1 METLPRIRAG
11 ALKMLTPVQEQFLRD
26 HRLAVLATGRRD
38 GSPQVSTIMYALH
51 AGEIVISVTRDR
63 AKWQNAVRQPKV
75 SMLVN
80 EGRKQLVVYG
90 TARAVRDDPER
101 LALHKLIREAMG
113 RPVDDEAEYLRLL
126 DEQKRVILAITPD
139 KVLMND

>member
-1 METLPRIRAG
+1 V
-11 ALKMLTPVQEQFLRD
+11 LKPEQEQFLKD

-38 GSPQVSTIMYALH
+38 GSPQVSTIMYALR
-51 AGEIVISVTRDR
+51 AGEIVISVTSDR
-63 AKWQNAVRQPKV
+63 AKWKNAVRRPKV

-90 TARAVRDDPER
+90 TARAVEDDPER
-101 LALHKLIREAMG
+101 LELHKLIREAMG
-113 RPVDDEAEYLRLL
+113 RPVEDEAEYLKLL
-126 DEQKRVILAITPD
+126 NDQNRTILAITPD

>member
-1 METLPRIRAG
+1 
-11 ALKMLTPVQEQFLRD
+11 MLTAEQEAFLRE

-51 AGEIVISVTRDR
+51 DGEIVISVTSDR
-63 AKWQNAVRQPKV
+63 AKWKNALRQPRV

-80 EGRKQLVVYG
+80 DGRKQLVVYG
-90 TARAVRDDPER
+90 TARAVKDDPER
-101 LALHKLIREAMG
+101 VALHKLIREAMG
-113 RPVDDEAEYLRLL
+113 RPVEDEAEYLRLL

-139 KVLMND
+139 KVLKND

>member
-1 METLPRIRAG
+1 M
-11 ALKMLTPVQEQFLRD
+11 LKPEQEQFLKD

-51 AGEIVISVTRDR
+51 AGEIVISVTSDR
-63 AKWQNAVRQPKV
+63 AKWKNAVRQPKV

-90 TARAVRDDPER
+90 TARAVEDDPER
-101 LALHKLIREAMG
+101 LELHKLIREAMG
-113 RPVDDEAEYLRLL
+113 RPVEDEAEYLKLL
-126 DEQKRVILAITPD
+126 NDQNRTILAITPD

>member
-1 METLPRIRAG
+1 V
-11 ALKMLTPVQEQFLRD
+11 LKPEQEQFLKD

-51 AGEIVISVTRDR
+51 AGEIVISVTSDR
-63 AKWQNAVRQPKV
+63 AKWKNAVRRPKV

-90 TARAVRDDPER
+90 TARAVEDDPER
-101 LALHKLIREAMG
+101 LELHKLIREAMG
-113 RPVDDEAEYLRLL
+113 RPVEDEAEYLKLL
-126 DEQKRVILAITPD
+126 NDQNRTILAITPD

>member
-1 METLPRIRAG
+1 
-11 ALKMLTPVQEQFLRD
+11 MLTPVEEQFLRD